1 MNLTATRPGT
11 PNPLSSLSK
20 VKVRPNSVYTI
31 IIILTLVAFEAF
43 NYSTTAYALRD
54 LLGDLRFAGMQWAT
68 LMAMAFCGLDFAGI
82 ATLITQKG
90 KSQSHKDSWY
100 LFSAWLIAA
109 AFNATLT
116 WWGVSLAISN
126 HQLISSLIANTQ
138 SLTVIVPVIV
148 AVMVWVIRIL
158 IIGTLTSGLEQTSQ
172 SRTSTAR
179 ERQQNS
185 SAGFPLNNQ
194 PVTAHSRPQS
204 SSQPARSIAARAN
217 QAPVYRNYNAAPH
230 QQRQSNDFMEA
241 ENRSRDL

>member
-1 MNLTATRPGT
+1 MNLTATRPGIS
-11 PNPLSSLSK
+11 NPFHTLSK
-20 VKVRPNSVYTI
+20 AKVRPSAVYTAI
-31 IIILTLVAFEAF
+31 IVLTLVAFEAF
-43 NYSTTAYALRD
+43 NYSTTAFALRD
-54 LLGDLRFAGMQWAT
+54 LLGDLRFAGLQWAT

-90 KSQSHKDSWY
+90 KSQNHKDSWY

-138 SLTVIVPVIV
+138 NLTAIVPVVV

-158 IIGTLTSGLEQTSQ
+158 IIGTLTSALEQSSPSRGSTVKDRPLTS
-172 SRTSTAR
+172 A
-179 ERQQNS
+179 
-185 SAGFPLNNQ
+185 AGFPVNSQ
-194 PVTAHSRPQS
+194 AASAHSRPQP
-204 SSQPARSIAARAN
+204 SSQPVRSIAASAN
-217 QAPVYRNYNAAPH
+217 HTPSYRNYNAAPR
-230 QQRQSNDFMEA
+230 QQSNDFMAA